1 MSKKRVE
8 KYIPKA
14 LQVLDA
20 TFKDKDGDGDGEIPS
35 AYNGYIS
42 SFGASIMQSGL
53 KPTLALF
60 ENKNADTKK
69 DKEYLTKII
78 LNILDDATDET
89 SLLRY
94 VLNSKKDEQY
104 LKEQILDISIAIK
117 LSIRTFKLVDGKK
130 DA

>member
-1 MSKKRVE
+1 MSKKAIE

-14 LQVLDA
+14 IEVLDREF
-20 TFKDKDGDGDGEIPS
+20 TDGKIPS

-60 ENKNADTKK
+60 ENTNASTKEN
-69 DKEYLTKII
+69 KEYLSHLIVKI
-78 LNILDDATDET
+78 LTDSNDDI

-94 VLNSKKDEQY
+94 VVDSTEDKNY
-104 LKEQILDISIAIK
+104 LKEKILNISIAIK
-117 LSIRTFKLVDGKK
+117 LSIRTFKLDKGEKNE
-130 DA
+130 